1 MSAVMSTHTTINE
14 GSGRTTQ
21 QSQRAQFVACTR
33 NSRTVFARIVTP
45 SVSEREAVIIA
56 NDITTALDDPP
67 VKAKWLVLDLSAVSV
82 LSSMGLGMCV
92 DMRNQAKQQGM
103 KTVLYGLNG
112 HLRDLFRMM
121 KVERLYK
128 VVHSKDDLNSL
139 TGG

>member
-1 MSAVMSTHTTINE
+1 MSTPTTIQSS
-14 GSGRTTQ
+14 SGRATQ

-33 NSRTVFARIVTP
+33 NSKTVFARIVVP
-45 SVSEREAVIIA
+45 SIGEREAAIIA
-56 NDITTALDDPP
+56 NDIIPALEDRP
-67 VKAKWLVLDLSAVSV
+67 VKAKWFVLDLSAVSV

-92 DMRNQAKQQGM
+92 NLRDEARKRGM

-112 HLRDLFRMM
+112 HLRELFRMM

-128 VVHSKDDLNSL
+128 IVHSKDDLDSL